1 MKNKQRQTALEGAGV
16 MGLSLIIVKLLGA
29 LYKIPLNN
37 LIGSEGYTYF
47 LNSYDIYSLL
57 LVVSTAGLP
66 VAMSRMVAAAD
77 AVGNRAQVRQ
87 IKQASLLLFSALGII
102 GTLIMTVGGKKLA
115 SVMGIPDGTLCIL
128 ALSPAVLFVC
138 LSSCYRGYF
147 QGQSI
152 MTPSGVSQI
161 IEAVCKLMPGLL
173 LAWLIRKR
181 TGLLVPSVAGA
192 ILGVTIGE
200 VIAFAYLYLAYRR
213 FNAGPET
220 GDSSLQ
226 AESLG
231 ATVKELLIIGVPI
244 TIGSAGLQLFSLIDD
259 AMIMDRLQEAAGLTY
274 QAAKSLRG
282 LYGTAQT
289 IFNLP
294 GALMTAFTATAIP
307 AITACIATGDQEGAK
322 RVANSEIRVM
332 TLVILPCAVGMG
344 VLGTP
349 IIRMLYR
356 AYSDAECAISGSL
369 LSMLAICVI
378 INGLVLMM
386 NTILQAHNYARL
398 PVYNMLA
405 GGVLKIAINY
415 LLVGIPGINIYG
427 APVGT
432 AACFILI
439 AVLDVIAMRRK
450 LGEYA
455 PRIFRLMA
463 KCIVACAIMGAAAF
477 LSNLLLSRFLSVKLA
492 CVGAIGVAV
501 VVYVIEVLVLK
512 LITYEECRLLP
523 KGEKIAAMLHIH

>member
-1 MKNKQRQTALEGAGV
+1 MKNNQRQSVLAGAGV
-16 MGLSLIIVKLLGA
+16 MGISLIIVKLLGA

-57 LVVSTAGLP
+57 LVISTAGLP

-87 IKQASLLLFSALGII
+87 INRASLLLFSGLGII
-102 GTLIMTVGGKKLA
+102 GTLIMTVGANKLS

-128 ALSPAVLFVC
+128 ALAPAVLFVC

-152 MTPSGVSQI
+152 MTPSGISQI

-200 VIAFAYLYLAYRR
+200 IIAFAYLYLTFRRYRTALD
-213 FNAGPET
+213 AG
-220 GDSSLQ
+220 DRSLP
-226 AESLG
+226 ADSLG
-231 ATVKELLIIGVPI
+231 TTLKELLIIGVPI

-274 QAAKSLRG
+274 SAAKALRG

-307 AITACIATGDQEGAK
+307 GITACIAREDKEGAL

-349 IIRMLYR
+349 IIRLLYR
-356 AYSDAECAISGSL
+356 AYSDAECSVSGAL
-369 LSMLAICVI
+369 LSMLAVCVI
-378 INGLVLMM
+378 LNGLVLMM
-386 NTILQAHNYARL
+386 NTVLQAHNYARL

-405 GGVLKIAINY
+405 GGVLKIAVNY

-432 AACFILI
+432 VACFLLI

-455 PRIFRLMA
+455 PHILRLMA
-463 KCIVACAIMGAAAF
+463 KCIIACAIMGAVAF
-477 LSNLLLSRFLSVKLA
+477 FSNLILSRFLSVKLA
-492 CVGAIGVAV
+492 CIGAIGAAV
-501 VVYVIEVLVLK
+501 VVYLVEVLAMK
-512 LITYEECRLLP
+512 LITYDECQLLP